1 VSEAVFE
8 LQAGDGPLIVSAP
21 HVGRELPQKI
31 AARLTPPGR
40 ALVDTDWDVERLY
53 PFAGELRATTLF
65 ARFSRYVVDLNR
77 DPHDVSQYPGARTTS
92 LIPTETF
99 EGEALYAD
107 GDEPDPSELAARRE
121 RYWEPYHAALCEQ
134 IARVRER
141 HGYALLI
148 DAHSIWG
155 RLPLLFDG
163 ELPDVNLGTNSG
175 CSCSR
180 ALCDIV
186 ANVFAGSPYGCVI
199 DGRFKG
205 GFITR
210 RYGDPAA
217 NVHALQ
223 IELNQRTY
231 FADSSRLGH
240 GVALYPATGDR
251 RVASVA
257 RRAHHQWDAA
267 KAAPLSV
274 TLRAACQSLLRSAQR
289 TFPATT
295 TPAQQLPPSQ

>member
-1 VSEAVFE
+1 MSEAPFE
-8 LQAGDGPLIVSAP
+8 LQAGDGPLILSAP
-21 HVGRELPQKI
+21 HVGRELPQEI

-53 PFAGELRATTLF
+53 PFASELGATTLF

-77 DPHDVSQYPGARTTS
+77 DPHDVSLYPGARTTT

-99 EGEALYAD
+99 EGEALYAA
-107 GDEPDPSELAARRE
+107 GDEPDPGEIAARRE
-121 RYWEPYHAALCEQ
+121 RYWEPYHAALRTQLE
-134 IARVRER
+134 RVVAQ
-141 HGYALLI
+141 HGYALVV

-163 ELPDVNLGTNSG
+163 ELPGVNLGTNG
-175 CSCSR
+175 GRACSR

-186 ANVFAGSPYGCVI
+186 ANVFAGSPYGCVV

-205 GFITR
+205 GYITR
-210 RYGDPAA
+210 RYGEPAA

-223 IELNQRTY
+223 IELNQDTY
-231 FADSSRLGH
+231 LADPSRPGH
-240 GVALYPATGDR
+240 RVALYPATGER
-251 RVASVA
+251 RVARVA
-257 RRAHHQWDAA
+257 RRAAHQWDSA
-267 KAAPLSV
+267 KAALLSV
-274 TLRAACQSLLRSAQR
+274 TLRAACQSLLRSAAR
-289 TFPATT
+289 TLPATT